1 MNIEQAV
8 TLLMENRE
16 AQNPYITPKVTT
28 NLTDKEAL
36 ALQDKVINYLTMH
49 GVSLSDEQIEYDGI
63 IYYIHPYSEEV
74 SC

>member
-1 MNIEQAV
+1 MNVEQAV
-8 TLLMENRE
+8 SILMENRE

-63 IYYIHPYSEEV
+63 IYSIHPYSEEV
-74 SC
+74 SF